1 MNAPSTTTTLLASA
15 NVARPGG
22 SPTQQ
27 HRKPNAFEHLIV
39 GQHLKFNVLRHLEM
53 QRYEVAFGGRRH
65 VVESRVPLETGAQ
78 IDALVEAKGDRLELR
93 YLGVAASGTPPDAP
107 NEALPA
113 ELASLAAQ
121 YRVALDGE
129 AGATIAELAARVDDP
144 ALLARGGLFLQKLA
158 QRVTPRD
165 LDALYRVLSGA
176 LRDNGTPVAAQQA
189 LDLDELSN
197 CDDMAASLA
206 SAFDASTLDPATAG
220 LASASQDS
228 GADGGT
234 RDDAQRAQR
243 LLNLQDEGSV
253 AWRYGTLPLLVGGQ
267 LVELDLVM
275 FREREP
281 QAARGGL
288 RRLVMT
294 LDTTHF
300 GRVRVEA
307 RAVDSRL
314 IVRLSAATADA
325 IDTLSA
331 YGSDVRGA
339 LEQLGWS
346 VDDVRYEIDAPN
358 AGAAHAVVQHVL
370 SSGTVDREL

>member
-1 MNAPSTTTTLLASA
+1 
-15 NVARPGG
+15 
-22 SPTQQ
+22 
-27 HRKPNAFEHLIV
+27 
-39 GQHLKFNVLRHLEM
+39 
-53 QRYEVAFGGRRH
+53 
-65 VVESRVPLETGAQ
+65 
-78 IDALVEAKGDRLELR
+78 
-93 YLGVAASGTPPDAP
+93 
-107 NEALPA
+107 
-113 ELASLAAQ
+113 
-121 YRVALDGE
+121 
-129 AGATIAELAARVDDP
+129 
-144 ALLARGGLFLQKLA
+144 LFLQKLA